1 VRLYDNIRA
10 AGRGEIL
17 DALAKNVG
25 VGRDQADAAL
35 RTLLPEIGHAIRRAG
50 ERRTGAPTV
59 HAALQDERFAG
70 YLENPALLR
79 EPAAAADG
87 ERVLAE
93 VMDEAQRGELVRNA
107 AAAVQ
112 AEEAAVRRLLPLIAT
127 LAMAAIGERLREEA
141 PQIPW
146 FGTRPDDQFGA
157 PLLNALAAMF
167 EHEDDRRPERR

>member
-1 VRLYDNIRA
+1 MKLGDIIRA
-10 AGRGEIL
+10 VGRGEIV
-17 DALAKNVG
+17 DELAKDAG
-25 VGRDQADAAL
+25 VDRDQADRAL
-35 RTLLPEIGHAIRRAG
+35 RSLLPNIGRAIRRAG

-59 HAALQDERFAG
+59 HAAMQDERYAG
-70 YLENPALLR
+70 YLADPALLR
-79 EPAAAADG
+79 EPAAAANG

-93 VMDEAQRGELVRNA
+93 VMDEAQRNELIRDA

-127 LAMAAIGERLREEA
+127 LAMAAIGERLRKES

-157 PLLNALAAMF
+157 PLLDALAAMF
-167 EHEDDRRPERR
+167 EREDDSRSERH

>member
-1 VRLYDNIRA
+1 MKLDDIIRA
-10 AGRGEIL
+10 AGRGEIV
-17 DALAKNVG
+17 DELAKDAG
-25 VGRDQADAAL
+25 VDRDQADRAL
-35 RTLLPEIGHAIRRAG
+35 RSLLPDIGRAIRRAG

-59 HAALQDERFAG
+59 HAAMQDERYAG
-70 YLENPALLR
+70 YLADPALLR
-79 EPAAAADG
+79 EPAAAANG

-93 VMDEAQRGELVRNA
+93 VMDEAQRNELIRDA

-127 LAMAAIGERLREEA
+127 LAMAAIGERLRKES

-157 PLLNALAAMF
+157 PLLDALAAMF
-167 EHEDDRRPERR
+167 EREDDSRSERH

>member
-1 VRLYDNIRA
+1 MKLDDIIRA
-10 AGRGEIL
+10 AGRGEIV
-17 DALAKNVG
+17 DELAKDAG
-25 VGRDQADAAL
+25 VDRDQADRVL
-35 RTLLPEIGHAIRRAG
+35 RSLLPDIGRAIRRAG

-59 HAALQDERFAG
+59 HAAMQDERYAG
-70 YLENPALLR
+70 YLEDPALLR
-79 EPAAAADG
+79 EPAAAANG

-93 VMDEAQRGELVRNA
+93 VMDEAQRNELIRDA

-127 LAMAAIGERLREEA
+127 LAMAAIGKRLREES

-157 PLLNALAAMF
+157 PLLDALAAMF
-167 EHEDDRRPERR
+167 EREDDSRSERR

>member
-1 VRLYDNIRA
+1 MKLDDIIRA
-10 AGRGEIL
+10 AGRGEIV
-17 DALAKNVG
+17 DELAKDAG
-25 VGRDQADAAL
+25 VDRDQADRAL
-35 RTLLPEIGHAIRRAG
+35 RSLLPDIGRAIRRAG

-59 HAALQDERFAG
+59 HAAMQDERYAG
-70 YLENPALLR
+70 YLADPALLR
-79 EPAAAADG
+79 EPAAAANG

-93 VMDEAQRGELVRNA
+93 VMDEAQRNELIRDA

-127 LAMAAIGERLREEA
+127 LAMAAIGERLRKES

-157 PLLNALAAMF
+157 PLLDALAAMF
-167 EHEDDRRPERR
+167 EREDDSRSERR